1 VRCRT
6 CGYSLWN
13 LAVRQCPECGTSFRP
28 SDFEFV
34 PGTVRFSCPHCR
46 CDYYGT
52 GDRGQL
58 SPRAFSCEQCGAAI
72 DMDGMLLRPAEG
84 LSDADTE
91 PGVMP
96 WLERRRRGLVKSY
109 LGTVGLALVRPARL
123 MRGVPQSASV
133 GEALVF
139 GVATSALA
147 FLIGSAL
154 PSVGYWGWT
163 AFVWGWTPE
172 FWEVFWLF
180 VWLVFAL
187 FMVTGIIP
195 IWALFAHGVLR
206 LTGGSRYTVD
216 RTLQALGYS
225 AGANVLSVIPLIGP
239 VLGWLWWSISA
250 VAMVSSG
257 QKVKPVRGFVAV
269 YALPLVL
276 VLVGLG
282 AAGLAT
288 WWARTTLTTGPGG
301 QAWSAQQF
309 RAEAVHNGVLA
320 NAFRRDGVGPPLAL
334 DLIPAEN
341 LATWT
346 HGGPV
351 ARVFCHPDTMTTLDD
366 IPVGDGTL
374 RTFSAMSPARQRET
388 IRALVAEMP
397 DNVIAHRVG
406 DYVFTY
412 HGATLYGR
420 DPKLWVVVMLPDPDV
435 NGVPN
440 PSDMVLVGTGAYR
453 DPLVA
458 MDYSDLA
465 DELEAQNDYRA
476 TLGLPP
482 LPDLLTVTHGN
493 PAVGE

>member
-1 VRCRT
+1 
-6 CGYSLWN
+6 
-13 LAVRQCPECGTSFRP
+13 
-28 SDFEFV
+28 
-34 PGTVRFSCPHCR
+34 
-46 CDYYGT
+46 
-52 GDRGQL
+52 
-58 SPRAFSCEQCGAAI
+58 
-72 DMDGMLLRPAEG
+72 MDGMLLRPAEG
-84 LSDADTE
+84 LADADTE

-96 WLERRRRGLVKSY
+96 WLERKRRGLVKSY

-139 GVATSALA
+139 GVVTSALG

-154 PSVGYWGWT
+154 PSVGYWAWT
-163 AFVWGWTPE
+163 GFVWGWGPG
-172 FWEVFWLF
+172 FWEVFRLV
-180 VWLVFAL
+180 VWLIFAL

-216 RTLQALGYS
+216 RTLQAMGYS
-225 AGANVLSVIPLIGP
+225 AGANVLSVIPVAGP

-257 QKVKPVRGFVAV
+257 QKVNPVRGLVAV

-276 VLVGLG
+276 ALVGLG
-282 AAGLAT
+282 GAGLAT

-309 RAEAVHNGVLA
+309 RAQAVHSGVLA
-320 NAFRRDGVGPPLAL
+320 NAFSRDGVGPPHAL
-334 DLIPAEN
+334 DLVPAEN
-341 LATWT
+341 LITWT
-346 HGGPV
+346 YDGPV
-351 ARVFCHPDTMTTLDD
+351 ERVFCHPDTMTTLDNV
-366 IPVGDGTL
+366 PVGDGTL
-374 RTFSAMSPARQRET
+374 RTFSRMSTARQREM
-388 IRALVAEMP
+388 IRELADEMP

-412 HGATLYGR
+412 HGATIYGR
-420 DPKLWVVVMLPDPDV
+420 DPKLWVVVMLADPDV
-435 NGVPN
+435 NGPPN
-440 PSDMVLVGTGAYR
+440 PGDLVLVGTAEYR
-453 DPLVA
+453 APLEA
-458 MDYSDLA
+458 MEYSDLA
-465 DELEAQNDYRA
+465 DELEEQNGHRA

-493 PAVGE
+493 PAMGD